1 MTVWG
6 DLQSKA
12 WEAGLGG
19 GVRGGEAGGVT
30 RKLRGSCQILE
41 ALEEEG
47 RMSHRMEG
55 VGLGG
60 LNPGHP

>member
-19 GVRGGEAGGVT
+19 GGVRGGEAGGVT
-30 RKLRGSCQILE
+30 RKLE

-55 VGLGG
+55 VELGV